1 HLGGPGSSQQPSA
14 VRPTRH
20 IGQIAVSG
28 NTWFPESQI
37 LQKLKAHPGD
47 RYDFFK
53 LRKGLDRVDSLYTRA
68 GLLESNVRLRRQQT
82 EHTGNLNWK
91 IDAGPKLDV
100 VFEGGA
106 VPKGVRKQVGEAWG
120 AGVFESQRSEDA
132 AGVLRSW
139 LIKNRY
145 LMPEIRPRISTA
157 AQGEK
162 R

>member
-1 HLGGPGSSQQPSA
+1 ETNPGARLTIGQDFTRQLHLVYSMDLVDSSDQIWVVEYGFRKRFVTRGARQSDGSFRLDFHHDLHLGGPGSSQQPSA

-82 EHTGNLNWK
+82 EQTVNLNLK
-91 IDAGPKLDV
+91 IDPGPK
-100 VFEGGA
+100 
-106 VPKGVRKQVGEAWG
+106 
-120 AGVFESQRSEDA
+120 
-132 AGVLRSW
+132 
-139 LIKNRY
+139 
-145 LMPEIRPRISTA
+145 
-157 AQGEK
+157 
-162 R
+162 